1 MPKAVAAAG
10 PMPPRVVAALQRSS
24 VQHPTF
30 VIPCDDLLPPSTS
43 ALAVAAEGERGLR
56 DCRYE
61 YEFPRISCNQLR
73 TQPFHQLNIH
83 GGLSSMTSTQFWNLW
98 TPLFLPH

>member
-43 ALAVAAEGERGLR
+43 ALAVAAEGQREG
-56 DCRYE
+56 CVIAAMSANFH
-61 YEFPRISCNQLR
+61 EFHATNYARSRFTNSISMGVFQA
-73 TQPFHQLNIH
+73 
-83 GGLSSMTSTQFWNLW
+83 
-98 TPLFLPH
+98 